1 MKSLLFSAIL
11 LSVGIAKAQF
21 KTVCEVA
28 GTDTKITVSH
38 TASAE
43 ITVKVYADVQLGGY
57 VGSQE
62 VVPAGEYEG
71 MRASLTSEDNF
82 RVTLLD
88 GIDAENLFKTDC
100 NEGAE
105 LYMYSQNGKGGIIFR
120 CAVDSSPGYTVGN
133 QIYCNR

>member
-1 MKSLLFSAIL
+1 MKAFIFATIL
-11 LSVGIAKAQF
+11 LSVAVAQAQF

-28 GTDTKITVSH
+28 GTDTKIVVSH

-43 ITVKVYADVQLGGY
+43 VTVKIYSDVQLGGY
-57 VGSQE
+57 VGAQE
-62 VVPAGEYEG
+62 VVPAGTYDG
-71 MRASLTSEDNF
+71 MRASLTDEDNF

-88 GIDAENLFKTDC
+88 GFDAENLFKADC

-105 LYMYSQNGKGGIIFR
+105 LYMYSRHGKGGIIFS
-120 CAVDSSPGYTVGN
+120 CSIDSSPGYSVGN

>member
-11 LSVGIAKAQF
+11 LSAGLAHAQF

-28 GTDTKITVSH
+28 GTETKISVSH

-43 ITVKVYADVQLGGY
+43 VTVKIYSDVQLGGY
-57 VGSQE
+57 VGAQE
-62 VVPAGEYEG
+62 VVPAGEYDG
-71 MRASLTSEDNF
+71 MRASLTDEDNF

-88 GIDAENLFKTDC
+88 GIDAENLFGADC

-105 LYMYSQNGKGGIIFR
+105 LYIYSRNGKGGIIFS
-120 CAVDSSPGYTVGN
+120 CSIDSSPGYSVGN

>member
-1 MKSLLFSAIL
+1 LKALLFSAIL
-11 LSVGIAKAQF
+11 LFVGLAQAQF

-28 GTDTKITVSH
+28 GTNNTIVVSH
-38 TASAE
+38 ASSAE
-43 ITVKVYADVQLGGY
+43 VTVKISSDIQLGGY
-57 VGSQE
+57 VGAEE

-71 MRASLTSEDNF
+71 TRASLTNEDNF

-88 GIDAENLFKTDC
+88 GIDAENLFGADC

-105 LYMYSQNGKGGIIFR
+105 LYMYSRHGKGGIIFS
-120 CAVDSSPGYTVGN
+120 CAIDSSPGYSVGT